1 MNKAATFFRESM
13 LARFFIPAG
22 LIFMVVGIIIL
33 IINIKNSNY
42 IETEAVVSK
51 TELAQEAY
59 TDEDGNYVDATYKV
73 YVKYTVDGKEYETEL
88 GELSGYKE
96 GKKLTI
102 YYNPSDP
109 NQITQSKS
117 LILPLIMIIAGIA
130 SLVAGI
136 MSGVNS
142 IKRYNKMKEQEKGWA
157 NNE

>member
-13 LARFFIPAG
+13 VARFFIPAG

-88 GELSGYKE
+88 GE

-136 MSGVNS
+136 ISGVNA